1 MPCTRPGDRWL
12 SIDHFMSG
20 NAPFL
25 GRAEP
30 RRSLIASGIV
40 ASAGTD
46 SRDVSF
52 AVSEIG
58 ARSRKVLEAARLA
71 IGWVRDR

>member
-1 MPCTRPGDRWL
+1 M
-12 SIDHFMSG
+12 
-20 NAPFL
+20 PFL

-46 SRDVSF
+46 SRDVLC

-58 ARSRKVLEAARLA
+58 AENGAGERGADRYFAAGDTNLSTGP
-71 IGWVRDR
+71 IGIWARERGRP